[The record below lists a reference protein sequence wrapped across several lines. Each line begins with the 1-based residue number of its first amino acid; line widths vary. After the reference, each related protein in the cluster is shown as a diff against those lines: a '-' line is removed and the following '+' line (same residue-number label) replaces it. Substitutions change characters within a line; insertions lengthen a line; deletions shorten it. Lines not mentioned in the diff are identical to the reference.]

1 MKQSFTKSE
10 RITSKR
16 DIEELF
22 YNSKSL
28 YISPFR
34 IKYKINS
41 FVESH
46 ENQILIAVSKKK
58 FKNAVD
64 RNLIKRRIREAYRKN
79 KFILEND
86 NNKKIKIILT
96 YISNQIESYFEIEQ
110 KIILILNRLKDKLE
124 K

>member
-79 KFILEND
+79 KFIMEND